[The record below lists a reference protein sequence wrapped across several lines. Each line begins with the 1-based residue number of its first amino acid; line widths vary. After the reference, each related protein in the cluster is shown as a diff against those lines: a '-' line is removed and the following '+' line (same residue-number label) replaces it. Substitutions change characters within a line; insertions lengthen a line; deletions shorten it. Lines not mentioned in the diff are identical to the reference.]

1 MTKKLIIKNKAGVQ
15 THGATSDQFD
25 SLESF
30 EAWKQNCIDSNVW
43 GLPERPELDEMGE
56 PTGVILPSEYE
67 VVIEDITQ
75 EIEAEKK
82 AKADKEKRKKDRKD
96 SRKVIDWSKNPT
108 TKQLQEI
115 VKTLV
120 EEIEV

>member
-1 MTKKLIIKNKAGVQ
+1 MTIKLKILKNGVQ
-15 THGATSDQFD
+15 THGATSNQFE
-25 SLESF
+25 SLEAF
-30 EAWKQNCIDSNVW
+30 EVWKQNCIDSNVW

-67 VVIEDITQ
+67 IVIEDITA

-96 SRKVIDWSKNPT
+96 SRKAIDWSKNLT

-115 VKTLV
+115 VKNL
-120 EEIEV
+120 IEGIED